1 MPMTQVQADVREL
14 WAELKRTNS
23 PEVRNRLVERYMHV
37 VRFNAERIASR
48 LPHEVDVEDLVS
60 AGTFGL
66 MDAIDAFDLSRGI
79 KFETYCTQ
87 RVRGAILDELRAMD
101 WVPRLVRSRA
111 QVVDTASR
119 ELEAELG
126 RSPSRG
132 ELARR
137 LRLSE
142 QALTRL
148 LRDAATVA
156 VNSLSRQVLD
166 SNSSRDLE
174 GIDILPDRNGVD
186 PVVELLKDDV
196 KDVVTRGLNRA
207 ERLVILLYYYE
218 DLTMKEIGSTLDLS
232 ESRVSQLHT
241 AVMERLKEHLTFRQ
255 RDLLAG
261 A

>member
-14 WAELKRTNS
+14 WTELKRTRS
-23 PEVRNRLVERYMHV
+23 PEIRNRLVERYMHI

-48 LPHEVDVEDLVS
+48 LPHEVDVDDLIS

-66 MDAIDAFDLSRGI
+66 MDAIDAYDLSRGI

-87 RVRGAILDELRAMD
+87 RIRGAILDELRAMD

-126 RSPSRG
+126 HSPSRG

-142 QALTRL
+142 EALTRL

-196 KDVVTRGLNRA
+196 KNVVTRGLNRA

-241 AVMERLKEHLTFRQ
+241 AVMERLKEHLTLRR